1 MDLIE
6 RKSIKLLSEASKLLA
21 AMMSETLCDE
31 PQKALIRRMLAQTEM
46 LLREFQESY
55 LDELEPADKKR
66 SDTAR

>member
-6 RKSIKLLSEASKLLA
+6 RKSVKLLSEASKLLA

-31 PQKALIRRMLAQTEM
+31 PQKELIRRMLAQTEL

-55 LDELEPADKKR
+55 LEELEPAAKKTSDKPR
-66 SDTAR
+66 